1 MELRKLCNH
10 VLLSYPQLT
19 LAGGFTDEMVRCS
32 GKFWVLDQMLVKLFH
47 TKHRILLF
55 STMTRLLDLVEQ
67 YLQWREITGGSKVR
81 VSPTVSPSRCL
92 SHRLSYCVSPTVS
105 LTAVSHFVS
114 RRLSHCSLTV
124 FTTVSLTC
132 SLLTV
137 SPSLSVAQAG
147 QKMKFCRID
156 GCTPLEQ
163 REEAI
168 NQYNA
173 PDSDKF
179 IFLLSIRAA
188 GRGLNLQTSDTVIIY
203 DPDPNPKNEE
213 QVRRNEGLRHGFNEG
228 LGMVFGSWICARWGL

>member
-105 LTAVSHFVS
+105 ILPC
-114 RRLSHCSLTV
+114 LSLLSP
-124 FTTVSLTC
+124 TVSLAV
-132 SLLTV
+132 SPTV
-137 SPSLSVAQAG
+137 RSPSL
-147 QKMKFCRID
+147 
-156 GCTPLEQ
+156 PL
-163 REEAI
+163 
-168 NQYNA
+168 
-173 PDSDKF
+173 S
-179 IFLLSIRAA
+179 LSPA
-188 GRGLNLQTSDTVIIY
+188 LFSLCL
-203 DPDPNPKNEE
+203 P
-213 QVRRNEGLRHGFNEG
+213 H
-228 LGMVFGSWICARWGL
+228 